1 MSKKLINQINKK
13 TILAITFGSIIILV
27 LIFYINIGTNASI
40 SPNEDIAQNEET
52 VDATASNINLTK
64 ELNLLKSYQKD
75 TNLLLCNKFTLLPTD
90 YEPNDLVESNLPFLS
105 YITTTKLNSITA
117 TNARNMFNDAKKA
130 NINLLGAS
138 GYRSYAVQ
146 KNLFQEKVNSVG
158 LKKAS
163 EYSAPPRASEH
174 ETGYALDIVSKESPQ
189 LQTSFENSA
198 AFKWLNENAHKY
210 GFILRYPK
218 DNENITG
225 YKYEPWHFR
234 YVGVEHA
241 KYIKENSLTLE
252 EYLNSINEK
261 VNFLELSLKED

>member
-1 MSKKLINQINKK
+1 MLKNHINKK
-13 TILAITFGSIIILV
+13 TTLAIIFGSLIIII
-27 LIFYINIGTNASI
+27 LIFYINISTNASI
-40 SPNEDIAQNEET
+40 SSKEDVYQNEKT
-52 VDATASNINLTK
+52 VDANSSSINLQK
-64 ELNLLKSYQKD
+64 ELNLLKGYKKD
-75 TNLLLCNKFTLLPTD
+75 TSLLLCNKSTLLPTE
-90 YEPNDLVESNLPFLS
+90 YEPNDIVESNLPFLS

-117 TNARNMFNDAKKA
+117 TNAKDMFNAAKEN

-158 LKKAS
+158 FEKAS

-174 ETGYALDIVSKESPQ
+174 ETGYALDIVSKESPI
-189 LQTSFENSA
+189 LQTNFENSTA
-198 AFKWLNENAHKY
+198 SKWLNENAHDY

-218 DNENITG
+218 DKENITG

-241 KYIKENSLTLE
+241 KYIKENNLTLE
-252 EYLNSINEK
+252 EYLSLINEK
-261 VNFLELSLKED
+261 ISFLELSLKED